1 MADLGRDSRQP
12 QQPSAPTT
20 DGTAPTTDGTASTD
34 RANVG
39 RDYRRYDGCARNPCK
54 RSCFESDVRRRE
66 HSCGRED
73 EDGDIPFG
81 CRDGAWTFEEEYA
94 TCKRFFHECWEGERC
109 WGDGDC
115 YDCDR
120 HTCVRDPLNNG
131 AIWAREKDG
140 KFVSEDTWINNEHQ
154 EFLKQCFACVDDGK
168 VWDYTRHGRKNQDTT
183 TTCISHKEAEE
194 KRKAEEAEEKRKAA
208 EAEKKRRCA
217 EEQTQCFT
225 DPKRQCDEQHAACLA
240 PPKRQ
245 CDEQHTQCLAQPA
258 LGSSLGIDGVH
269 TTSFALG
276 ALMACTLGVL
286 AYLVRRSRVTKITD
300 SSAYGATTAK

>member
-12 QQPSAPTT
+12 RQPSAPTT
-20 DGTAPTTDGTASTD
+20 DGTALTD

-39 RDYRRYDGCARNPCK
+39 RDHRRYDGCERNPCT
-54 RSCFESDVRRRE
+54 RWCFESDIYMRE
-66 HSCGRED
+66 RSCD
-73 EDGDIPFG
+73 PEDGERGFR
-81 CRDGAWTFEEEYA
+81 CQDGGWTFEEKYA
-94 TCKRFFHECWEGERC
+94 TCKQFFHECWERKYGC
-109 WGDGDC
+109 N
-115 YDCDR
+115 R
-120 HTCVRDPLNNG
+120 HTCVRARRNNR

-140 KFVSEDTWINNEHQ
+140 NFVSEDTWINNEHQ

-168 VWDYTRHGRKNQDTT
+168 VWDYTRHYQDTT
-183 TTCISHKEAEE
+183 TTCMSHKEIEE

-217 EEQTQCFT
+217 EE
-225 DPKRQCDEQHAACLA
+225 HAVCLA

-276 ALMACTLGVL
+276 VLMACTLGVV
-286 AYLVRRSRVTKITD
+286 AYLVRRSRITKITD
-300 SSAYGATTAK
+300 SSAYGATTVK

>member
-1 MADLGRDSRQP
+1 MPWSGW
-12 QQPSAPTT
+12 
-20 DGTAPTTDGTASTD
+20 
-34 RANVG
+34 
-39 RDYRRYDGCARNPCK
+39 Y
-54 RSCFESDVRRRE
+54 
-66 HSCGRED
+66 
-73 EDGDIPFG
+73 
-81 CRDGAWTFEEEYA
+81 
-94 TCKRFFHECWEGERC
+94 
-109 WGDGDC
+109 
-115 YDCDR
+115 
-120 HTCVRDPLNNG
+120 
-131 AIWAREKDG
+131 
-140 KFVSEDTWINNEHQ
+140 
-154 EFLKQCFACVDDGK
+154 QC
-168 VWDYTRHGRKNQDTT
+168 T
-183 TTCISHKEAEE
+183 SLPE